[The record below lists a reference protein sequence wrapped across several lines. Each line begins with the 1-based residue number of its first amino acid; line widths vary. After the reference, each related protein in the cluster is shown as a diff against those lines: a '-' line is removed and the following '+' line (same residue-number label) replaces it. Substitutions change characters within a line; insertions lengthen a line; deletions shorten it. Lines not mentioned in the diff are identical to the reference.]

1 MLRCWGCS
9 IDHEKKACNYLTALT
24 RDVYLA
30 SSTILMS
37 SNTLSLR
44 GSETILVAEDE
55 DGVRSLTREVLE
67 KYGYTVL
74 EAANGEEAL
83 KVAEQHEG
91 PLDLLLSDVVMPRM
105 GGPELAQA
113 LLAKRPS
120 VKVLYM
126 SGYTDHPM
134 VRRGVVNAGVAFLQ
148 KPFTPTVLVSRVREV
163 LEAPR

>member
-1 MLRCWGCS
+1 M
-9 IDHEKKACNYLTALT
+9 N
-24 RDVYLA
+24 A
-30 SSTILMS
+30 SS
-37 SNTLSLR
+37 LSLR
-44 GSETILVAEDE
+44 GTETILVAEDE

-83 KVAEQHEG
+83 KVADRHHG
-91 PLDLLLSDVVMPRM
+91 PLHLLLSDVVMPRM
-105 GGPELAQA
+105 GGPELAQELVA
-113 LLAKRPS
+113 RRPE

-148 KPFTPTVLVSRVREV
+148 KPFTPTVLVSRIREV
-163 LEAPR
+163 LEAFT

>member
-1 MLRCWGCS
+1 MMMTPARG
-9 IDHEKKACNYLTALT
+9 IDGAWRH
-24 RDVYLA
+24 VYLS

-37 SNTLSLR
+37 SNSLSLT

-67 KYGYTVL
+67 KYGYRVL

-83 KVAEQHEG
+83 KVAEQHDG
-91 PLDLLLSDVVMPRM
+91 PLHLLLSDVVMPRM

>member
-1 MLRCWGCS
+1 MS
-9 IDHEKKACNYLTALT
+9 
-24 RDVYLA
+24 
-30 SSTILMS
+30 SSTLA
-37 SNTLSLR
+37 LR

-55 DGVRSLTREVLE
+55 DGVRSLTKEVLE

-74 EAANGEEAL
+74 EASNGEEAL
-83 KVAEQHEG
+83 KIAERHEG

-105 GGPELAQA
+105 GGPELAQE
-113 LLAKRPS
+113 LLARRPA

-148 KPFTPTVLVSRVREV
+148 KPFTPTALVSRIREI
-163 LEAPR
+163 LESRPASSAQ

>member
-1 MLRCWGCS
+1 
-9 IDHEKKACNYLTALT
+9 
-24 RDVYLA
+24 
-30 SSTILMS
+30 MS
-37 SNTLSLR
+37 SNSLSLR

-91 PLDLLLSDVVMPRM
+91 RLDLLLSDVVMPRM

>member
-1 MLRCWGCS
+1 M
-9 IDHEKKACNYLTALT
+9 N
-24 RDVYLA
+24 
-30 SSTILMS
+30 SS
-37 SNTLSLR
+37 TLSLR
-44 GSETILVAEDE
+44 GTETILVAEDE
-55 DGVRSLTREVLE
+55 AGVRSLTREVLE

-83 KVAEQHEG
+83 KVAELHLG

-113 LLAKRPS
+113 LLAQRPD

-148 KPFTPTVLVSRVREV
+148 KPFTPTVLVSRIREV
-163 LEAPR
+163 LEAAV

>member
-1 MLRCWGCS
+1 M
-9 IDHEKKACNYLTALT
+9 N
-24 RDVYLA
+24 A
-30 SSTILMS
+30 SS
-37 SNTLSLR
+37 LSLR
-44 GSETILVAEDE
+44 GTETILVAEDE

-83 KVAEQHEG
+83 KVADRHQG
-91 PLDLLLSDVVMPRM
+91 PLHLLLSDVVMPRM
-105 GGPELAQA
+105 GGPELAQELVA
-113 LLAKRPS
+113 RRPE

-148 KPFTPTVLVSRVREV
+148 KPFTPTVLVSRIREV
-163 LEAPR
+163 LEAFT

>member
-1 MLRCWGCS
+1 M
-9 IDHEKKACNYLTALT
+9 N
-24 RDVYLA
+24 
-30 SSTILMS
+30 SS
-37 SNTLSLR
+37 TLSLR

-74 EAANGEEAL
+74 EASNGEEAL
-83 KVAEQHEG
+83 RIAEHYKG
-91 PLDLLLSDVVMPRM
+91 PLHLLLSDVVMPRM

-113 LLAKRPS
+113 LVARRPEI
-120 VKVLYM
+120 KVLYM

-148 KPFTPTVLVSRVREV
+148 KPFTPTVLVSRIREV
-163 LEAPR
+163 LEAFS

>member
-1 MLRCWGCS
+1 MS
-9 IDHEKKACNYLTALT
+9 
-24 RDVYLA
+24 
-30 SSTILMS
+30 SSTLA
-37 SNTLSLR
+37 LR

-74 EAANGEEAL
+74 EASNGEEAL
-83 KVAEQHEG
+83 KVAERHQG

-105 GGPELAQA
+105 GGPELAQE
-113 LLAKRPS
+113 LLARRPA

-148 KPFTPTVLVSRVREV
+148 KPFTPTVLVSRIREI
-163 LEAPR
+163 LESSPA

>member
-1 MLRCWGCS
+1 M
-9 IDHEKKACNYLTALT
+9 N
-24 RDVYLA
+24 
-30 SSTILMS
+30 SS
-37 SNTLSLR
+37 TLSLR
-44 GSETILVAEDE
+44 GTETILVAEDE

-67 KYGYTVL
+67 KYGYTGL

-83 KVAEQHEG
+83 KVAERYQG
-91 PLDLLLSDVVMPRM
+91 PLHLLLSDVVMPRM

-113 LLAKRPS
+113 LVARRPD

-148 KPFTPTVLVSRVREV
+148 KPFTPTVLVSRIREV
-163 LEAPR
+163 LEAFA